1 MLHAVDGLVE
11 VAKKAVDVTKLPVSS
26 CCRLRIVIV
35 SENLLFQYLQYLE
48 YLISRSTVF
57 VLRSPTYTGLAEV
70 GSDDQS
76 LLKADLGREVKYC
89 EQRIS

>member
-26 CCRLRIVIV
+26 CCRLHVVIV

-48 YLISRSTVF
+48 
-57 VLRSPTYTGLAEV
+57 
-70 GSDDQS
+70 
-76 LLKADLGREVKYC
+76 
-89 EQRIS
+89 